1 MKKFKK
7 FLLEMI
13 GSGLVGLGFGVLF
26 ALFW

>member
-13 GSGLVGLGFGVLF
+13 GSGLIGLGFAILIVAF
-26 ALFW
+26 F

>member
-13 GSGLVGLGFGVLF
+13 GSGLVGLGFGILIVM
-26 ALFW
+26 FW